1 MTESVKLKKNSQKSL
16 FEIFCFKNSDTRKIK
31 DLQKHSNK
39 EIHVT
44 LQSENIKDKFFQFIP
59 WSNFIGFQNLISGI
73 GSKVLTD

>member
-16 FEIFCFKNSDTRKIK
+16 FEIFCFKNSDTRKIM

-44 LQSENIKDKFFQFIP
+44 LQSENIKHKFFQFIP